1 MKICILTATIDKK
14 GGGPSRSVP
23 ILVKGLSECGC
34 DVTLMVKETDDMNTH
49 LLKNSKAKIVVL
61 PANCSIEQLEKAIGQ
76 GKYDLIHAQ
85 GVWVPL
91 YKQAASILRKNGI
104 PYIMTPRGALEPWCL
119 KHKWLK
125 KKLAMML
132 YQKKDLQ
139 KAAAILTTAD
149 MEAKHLRDLGLTP
162 PMAVIPNGIDVAEYQ
177 CRPKHYLS
185 SVKKQIVFISRIS
198 PKKGIEILINVWEKM
213 RADFPDWN
221 VVIAGNGEEAYIEQL
236 KGVISSKGLSDV
248 VEIIPPIFGEAKH
261 KLYMESSLFVLP
273 TYSEN
278 FGMVIAEALA
288 CGVPVV
294 TTNGTPWQELND
306 EKIGWCVDLSEEN
319 IENAIR
325 EALALPTEELFAM
338 GQKGSKHINDNYLY
352 TSVAKKNIELY
363 KWILEGGDVPEFMYK
378 G

>member
-1 MKICILTATIDKK
+1 MKICIFTSSIDKK
-14 GGGPSRSVP
+14 DGGPSRSVP
-23 ILVKGLSECGC
+23 ILSKGIGENYS
-34 DVTLMVKETDDMNTH
+34 DVTLVAGETDQMNDHMIEGTSVKFVKFNKACNEAELEQV
-49 LLKNSKAKIVVL
+49 LLEGHYDIV
-61 PANCSIEQLEKAIGQ
+61 
-76 GKYDLIHAQ
+76 HAQ
-85 GVWVPL
+85 GIWVPI
-91 YKQAASILRKNGI
+91 YNKMAKILRKHGI
-104 PYIMTPRGALEPWCL
+104 PYVMTPRGALEPWCL
-119 KHKWLK
+119 EQKKWK

-149 MEAKHLRDLGLTP
+149 MEAQHLRDLGIKTP
-162 PMAVIPNGIDVAEYQ
+162 LAVIPNGIDVTEYQ
-177 CRPKHYLS
+177 CRPVDFLS
-185 SVKKQIVFISRIS
+185 SVKKQIVFLSRIHQ
-198 PKKGIEILINVWEKM
+198 KKGIEILINVWGRM

-221 VVIAGNGEEAYIEQL
+221 VVIAGNGEETYIEQL

-248 VEIIPPIFGEAKH
+248 VEIIPPIFGEVKH

-319 IENAIR
+319 IEKAIR
-325 EALALPTEELFAM
+325 EALTLPAEELFAM

-363 KWILEGGDVPEFMYK
+363 KWILEGGDAPEFMYK

>member
-185 SVKKQIVFISRIS
+185 SVKKQIVFISRIN

-338 GQKGSKHINDNYLY
+338 GQKGSKHINNNYLY
-352 TSVAKKNIELY
+352 TSVAKKNLELY
-363 KWILEGGDVPEFMYK
+363 KWILEGGDMPDFMYK
-378 G
+378 V

>member
-1 MKICILTATIDKK
+1 MNICIFTDTIDKK
-14 GGGPSRSVP
+14 DGGPSRSVP
-23 ILVKGLSECGC
+23 ILVKGLAEVGC
-34 DVTLMVKETDDMNTH
+34 NVTLMTLKTDDMNSH
-49 LLKNSKAKIVVL
+49 VLDNSSAHIVVL
-61 PANCSIEQLEKAIGQ
+61 DSNPSKDALEQQIID
-76 GKYDLIHAQ
+76 GKFDIIHAQ
-85 GVWVPL
+85 GIWMPIYNEMV
-91 YKQAASILRKNGI
+91 KICRKHGI
-104 PYIMTPRGALEPWCL
+104 PYVMTPRGALEPWCL
-119 KHKWLK
+119 EHKKWK

-139 KAAAILTTAD
+139 NATAILTTAD
-149 MEAKHLRDLGLTP
+149 MEAQHLRDLGIKTP
-162 PMAVIPNGIDVAEYQ
+162 LAVIPNGIDVTEYQ
-177 CRPKHYLS
+177 CRPADYLPN
-185 SVKKQIVFISRIS
+185 VKKQIVFLSRIHQ
-198 PKKGIEILINVWEKM
+198 KKGIEILINVWEKM

-221 VVIAGNGEEAYIEQL
+221 VVIAGNGEEVYIELL

-319 IENAIR
+319 IEKAIR
-325 EALALPTEELFAM
+325 EALALPAEELSAM

-363 KWILEGGDVPEFMYK
+363 KWILEGGEIPEFMYK

>member
-1 MKICILTATIDKK
+1 MKICIFTDTIDKK
-14 GGGPSRSVP
+14 DGGPSRSVP
-23 ILVKGLSECGC
+23 ILVKGISEAGC
-34 DVTLMVKETDDMNTH
+34 NVTLMTFKTDDMNTH
-49 LLKNSKAKIVVL
+49 VLDSSHVQIVVL
-61 PANCSIEQLEKAIGQ
+61 DNKPSHDVIEQAIIEGN
-76 GKYDLIHAQ
+76 YDLVHAQ
-85 GVWVPL
+85 GIWMPV
-91 YKQAASILRKNGI
+91 YNDIAKICRKHAI
-104 PYIMTPRGALEPWCL
+104 PYVMTPRGALEPWCL
-119 KHKWLK
+119 EQKKWK
-125 KKLAMML
+125 KKLAMLL

-149 MEAKHLRDLGLTP
+149 MEAQHLRELGIKAPL
-162 PMAVIPNGIDVAEYQ
+162 AVIPNGIDVTEYQ
-177 CRPKHYLS
+177 CRPTDFLP
-185 SVKKQIVFISRIS
+185 SVKKQIVFLSRIHQ
-198 PKKGIEILINVWEKM
+198 KKGIEILINVWERM

-221 VVIAGNGEEAYIEQL
+221 VVIAGNGEDTYIEQL

-294 TTNGTPWQELND
+294 TTNGTPWQELNE

-319 IENAIR
+319 IEKAIR
-325 EALALPTEELFAM
+325 EALALPAEDLFAK

-363 KWILEGGDVPEFMYK
+363 KWILEGGEMPEFMYK

>member
-23 ILVKGLSECGC
+23 VLVKGLSECGC

-49 LLKNSKAKIVVL
+49 LLENSKAKIVTL
-61 PANCSIEQLEKAIGQ
+61 PANCSKEQLENALQQ
-76 GKYDLIHAQ
+76 GEYDLVHAQ
-85 GVWVPL
+85 GVWVPF
-91 YKQAASILRKNGI
+91 YKQSASILRKQGI

-119 KHKWLK
+119 KHKWFK

-132 YQKKDLQ
+132 YQKRDLQ
-139 KAAAILTTAD
+139 KAVAILTTAD
-149 MEAKHLRDLGLTP
+149 MEAKHLRNIGLNP

-177 CRPKHYLS
+177 CRSMDYLP
-185 SVKKQIVFISRIS
+185 SVKKQIVFISRIN

-221 VVIAGNGEEAYIEQL
+221 VVIAGNGEEDYIEQL

-319 IENAIR
+319 IEKAIR
-325 EALALPTEELFAM
+325 EALALPADELFAM

-363 KWILEGGDVPEFMYK
+363 KWILEGGDAPEFMYK